1 MTDPVSYP
9 HPKTALKIVPV
20 RQTVEVPHDYGILMN
35 ETQKRDSAFLF
46 TTQIV

>member
-9 HPKTALKIVPV
+9 HPKTAPKIVPV